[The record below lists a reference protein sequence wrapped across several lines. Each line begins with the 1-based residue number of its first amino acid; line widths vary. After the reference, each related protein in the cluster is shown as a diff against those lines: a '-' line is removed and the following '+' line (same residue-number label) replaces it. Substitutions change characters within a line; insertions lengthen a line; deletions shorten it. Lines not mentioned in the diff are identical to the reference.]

1 MFTLSDISH
10 PIIDTRIRVDPIDD
24 NHMQLVESNED
35 FNDRLIGFIPFM
47 EDFPME
53 GIIMSGRLVAELALF
68 KIQGEF
74 HYNPVS
80 VIELYILENE
90 ASLDDKNEDKIKLIV
105 YNIYQHLKAMCYYET
120 IKIERTETIVTLSIS
135 YDIVININLNIVTN
149 LIDISNLYHIDCDGC
164 IWDGT
169 SLLFS
174 ERSKLCLENN
184 AIVYLYSPIYQNFH
198 KLAYWFLRG
207 MSILFDNIEED
218 FEILKFKE
226 LTKISLNYYT
236 AKFLYITALTP
247 SYKFPTA
254 TALILP
260 HEPYIDIFTI
270 QPEMSLIDTLM
281 LLRTNNRAL
290 TKIFNKEELAEIEQ
304 KYITLLKPLV
314 ESTAT
319 AISAKLAIEFN

>member
-1 MFTLSDISH
+1 M
-10 PIIDTRIRVDPIDD
+10 
-24 NHMQLVESNED
+24 
-35 FNDRLIGFIPFM
+35 
-47 EDFPME
+47 
-53 GIIMSGRLVAELALF
+53 
-68 KIQGEF
+68 
-74 HYNPVS
+74 Y
-80 VIELYILENE
+80 
-90 ASLDDKNEDKIKLIV
+90 
-105 YNIYQHLKAMCYYET
+105 
-120 IKIERTETIVTLSIS
+120 
-135 YDIVININLNIVTN
+135 
-149 LIDISNLYHIDCDGC
+149 
-164 IWDGT
+164 
-169 SLLFS
+169 
-174 ERSKLCLENN
+174 
-184 AIVYLYSPIYQNFH
+184 
-198 KLAYWFLRG
+198 
-207 MSILFDNIEED
+207 ILFDNIEED